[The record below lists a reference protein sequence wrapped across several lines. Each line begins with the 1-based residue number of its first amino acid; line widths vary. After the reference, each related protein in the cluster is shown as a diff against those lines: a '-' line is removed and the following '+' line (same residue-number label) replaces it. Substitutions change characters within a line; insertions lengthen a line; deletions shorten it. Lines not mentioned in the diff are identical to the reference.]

1 METKWIK
8 PTEVEEGV
16 RLLQAGEVIA
26 MPTETVYGLAG
37 DATNDVAIK
46 KIFEAKGRPSDNPLI
61 VHVASVEQAE
71 HFAQTI
77 PPVARRLMEAFWPG
91 ALTIILPSNGRAS
104 SFVTA
109 GLDSIGLRMPNHPA
123 ALELIRTSG
132 LGLAAPSANR
142 SGRPSPTSARHVADD
157 LTGRIAGIMDG
168 GPTGIGVE
176 STVIDC
182 TAEPATILRPGGVT
196 KEAIEAVI
204 GPVILDANLSDE
216 AAAPRSPG
224 MKYTHYAPSAPLYLV
239 EGGRDDLVRV
249 ITTRQATGKRVGA
262 LVFDEA
268 TTPADVTLSLGIS
281 METAAQRLYE
291 ALRKFDETDVEEIYV
306 NRIEPTGV
314 ALAVYNRLYKAAG
327 GKVIRPQ
334 EEA

>member
-8 PTEVEEGV
+8 PTEVKIGV
-16 RLLQAGEVIA
+16 ELLKAGEVIA

-37 DATNDVAIK
+37 DATNDVAIR
-46 KIFEAKGRPSDNPLI
+46 KIFEAKGRPADNPLI
-61 VHVASVEQAE
+61 VHVASVEQAG

-77 PPVARRLMEAFWPG
+77 PPVAKRLMEAFWPG

-104 SFVTA
+104 SLVTA
-109 GLDSIGLRMPNHPA
+109 GLDSIGLRMPDHDA
-123 ALELIRTSG
+123 ALDLIRSSG

-142 SGRPSPTSARHVADD
+142 SGRPSPTSAKHVADD
-157 LTGRIAGIMDG
+157 LSGRIAGIMDG

-182 TAEPATILRPGGVT
+182 TTEPATILRPGGVT

-204 GPVILDANLSDE
+204 GPVNLDANLNDE
-216 AAAPRSPG
+216 TAAPRSPG

-239 EGGRDDLVRV
+239 DGGRDDLVQIVTARKE
-249 ITTRQATGKRVGA
+249 AGKRVGA
-262 LVFDEA
+262 LVFDEEP
-268 TTPADVTLSLGIS
+268 TPADVTLSLGRS

-327 GKVIRPQ
+327 GKVVRSH

>member
-16 RLLQAGEVIA
+16 RLLKMGEVIA
-26 MPTETVYGLAG
+26 IPTETVYGLAG
-37 DATNDVAIK
+37 DATNDIAIR

-61 VHVASVEQAE
+61 VHVATVEQAK
-71 HFAQTI
+71 HFAQAI
-77 PPVARRLMEAFWPG
+77 PPVAKRLMEAFWPG

-104 SFVTA
+104 SLVTA
-109 GLDSIGLRMPNHPA
+109 GLDSIGLRMPDHPA

-142 SGRPSPTSARHVADD
+142 SGRPSPTSAQHVADD

-182 TAEPATILRPGGVT
+182 TTEPVTILRPGGVT

-204 GPVILDANLSDE
+204 GPVALDANLSDE

-239 EGGRDDLVRV
+239 EGERDDLVRT
-249 ITTRQATGKRVGA
+249 ITMRQAAGKRIGA

-268 TTPADVTLSLGIS
+268 TTPADVTLSLGDT
-281 METAAQRLYE
+281 MEMAAQRLYE

-327 GKVIRPQ
+327 GKIIRLE

>member
-8 PTEVEEGV
+8 PNEVTEGV
-16 RLLQAGEVIA
+16 RLLKAGEVIA
-26 MPTETVYGLAG
+26 IPTETVYGLAG
-37 DATNDVAIK
+37 DATNDIAIR

-71 HFAQTI
+71 HFAQDI

-91 ALTIILPSNGRAS
+91 ALTIILPSNGRATAL
-104 SFVTA
+104 VTA
-109 GLDSIGLRMPNHPA
+109 GLDSIGLRMPDHPA
-123 ALELIRTSG
+123 ALELIRVSG

-142 SGRPSPTSARHVADD
+142 SGRPSPTSAKHVADD
-157 LTGRIAGIMDG
+157 LAGRIAGIMDG

-176 STVIDC
+176 STVVDC
-182 TAEPATILRPGGVT
+182 TTNPVTILRPGGVT
-196 KEAIEAVI
+196 KEALEAVI
-204 GPVILDANLSDE
+204 GPVALDANLNDE
-216 AAAPRSPG
+216 KAAPRSPG

-239 EGGRDDLVRV
+239 EGGRHNLERV
-249 ITTRQATGKRVGA
+249 IETRQAMGKRVGA

-268 TTPADVTLSLGIS
+268 TTPADVTLSLGHS

-291 ALRKFDETDVEEIYV
+291 ALRQFDDTDVEEIYV

-327 GKVIRPQ
+327 GKIVDPHD
-334 EEA
+334 EA

>member
-8 PTEVEEGV
+8 PTEIEEGV
-16 RLLQAGEVIA
+16 RLLKMGEVIA
-26 MPTETVYGLAG
+26 IPTETVYGLAG
-37 DATNDVAIK
+37 DATNDLAIR

-71 HFAQTI
+71 HFAQAI

-91 ALTIILPSNGRAS
+91 ALTIILPSNDRAS

-109 GLDSIGLRMPNHPA
+109 GLDSIGLRMPDHPA

-142 SGRPSPTSARHVADD
+142 SGRPSPTSAQHVADD

-182 TAEPATILRPGGVT
+182 TTEPATILRPGGVT
-196 KEAIEAVI
+196 KEAIEEVI

-239 EGGRDDLVRV
+239 EGGRDALLRV
-249 ITTRQATGKRVGA
+249 ITTRQAAGKRVGA

-268 TTPADVTLSLGIS
+268 PTPADVTLSLGKT
-281 METAAQRLYE
+281 MEAAAQRLYE
-291 ALRKFDETDVEEIYV
+291 SLRKFDETDVEEIYV

>member
-8 PTEVEEGV
+8 PTEVKIGV
-16 RLLQAGEVIA
+16 ELLKAGEVIA

-37 DATNDVAIK
+37 DATNDVAIR
-46 KIFEAKGRPSDNPLI
+46 KIFEAKGRPADNPLI
-61 VHVASVEQAE
+61 VHVASVEQAG

-77 PPVARRLMEAFWPG
+77 PPVAKRLMEAFWPG

-104 SFVTA
+104 SLVTA
-109 GLDSIGLRMPNHPA
+109 GLDSIGLRMPDHDA
-123 ALELIRTSG
+123 ALDLIRSSG

-142 SGRPSPTSARHVADD
+142 SGRPSPTSAKHVADD
-157 LTGRIAGIMDG
+157 LSGRIAGIMDG

-182 TAEPATILRPGGVT
+182 TTEPATILRPGGVT

-204 GPVILDANLSDE
+204 GPVNLDANLNDE
-216 AAAPRSPG
+216 TAAPRSPG

-239 EGGRDDLVRV
+239 DGGRDDLVQIVTARKE
-249 ITTRQATGKRVGA
+249 AGKRVGA
-262 LVFDEA
+262 LVFDEEP
-268 TTPADVTLSLGIS
+268 TPADVTLSLGRS

-327 GKVIRPQ
+327 GKVVRLH

>member
-16 RLLQAGEVIA
+16 RLLKMGEVIA
-26 MPTETVYGLAG
+26 IPTETVYGLAG
-37 DATNDVAIK
+37 DATNDVAIQ

-71 HFAQTI
+71 HFAQVI
-77 PPVARRLMEAFWPG
+77 PPVAQRLIKAFWPG

-104 SFVTA
+104 SLVTA
-109 GLDSIGLRMPNHPA
+109 GLDSIGLRMPDHPA
-123 ALELIRTSG
+123 ALELIRMSD

-142 SGRPSPTSARHVADD
+142 SGRPSPTSAQHVADD
-157 LTGRIAGIMDG
+157 LVGKIAGIMDG
-168 GPTGIGVE
+168 GSTGIGVE

-182 TAEPATILRPGGVT
+182 TTEPATILRPGGVT
-196 KEAIEAVI
+196 KEAIEAII
-204 GPVILDANLSDE
+204 GPVALDANLSDE
-216 AAAPRSPG
+216 TAAPRSPG

-239 EGGRDDLVRV
+239 DGGREDLVRV
-249 ITTRQATGKRVGA
+249 ITARQTVGKRVGA

-268 TTPADVTLSLGIS
+268 TTPADITISLGNT
-281 METAAQRLYE
+281 MEVAAQRLYE

-327 GKVIRPQ
+327 GKVIRLQ

>member
-8 PTEVEEGV
+8 PTEVKIGV
-16 RLLQAGEVIA
+16 ELLKAGEVIA

-37 DATNDVAIK
+37 DATNDVAIR
-46 KIFEAKGRPSDNPLI
+46 KIFEAKGRPADNPLI
-61 VHVASVEQAE
+61 VHVASVEQAG

-77 PPVARRLMEAFWPG
+77 PPVAKRLMEAFWPG

-104 SFVTA
+104 SLVTA
-109 GLDSIGLRMPNHPA
+109 GLDSIGLRMPDHDA
-123 ALELIRTSG
+123 ALDLIRSSG

-142 SGRPSPTSARHVADD
+142 SGRPSPTSAKHVADD
-157 LTGRIAGIMDG
+157 LSGRIAGIMDG

-182 TAEPATILRPGGVT
+182 MTEPATILRPGGVT

-204 GPVILDANLSDE
+204 GPVNLDANLNDE
-216 AAAPRSPG
+216 TAAPRSPG

-239 EGGRDDLVRV
+239 DGGRDDLVQIVTARKE
-249 ITTRQATGKRVGA
+249 AGKRVGA
-262 LVFDEA
+262 LVFDEEP
-268 TTPADVTLSLGIS
+268 TPADVTLSLGRS

-327 GKVIRPQ
+327 GKVVRSH

>member
-8 PTEVEEGV
+8 PTEVKIGV
-16 RLLQAGEVIA
+16 ELLKAGEVIA

-37 DATNDVAIK
+37 DATNDVAIR
-46 KIFEAKGRPSDNPLI
+46 KIFEAKGRPTDNPLI
-61 VHVASVEQAE
+61 VHVASVEQAG

-77 PPVARRLMEAFWPG
+77 PPVAKRLMEAFWPG

-104 SFVTA
+104 SLVTA
-109 GLDSIGLRMPNHPA
+109 GLDSIGLRMPDHDA
-123 ALELIRTSG
+123 ALDLIRSSG

-142 SGRPSPTSARHVADD
+142 SGRPSPTSAKHVADD
-157 LTGRIAGIMDG
+157 LSGRIAGIMDG

-182 TAEPATILRPGGVT
+182 TTEPATILRPGGVT

-204 GPVILDANLSDE
+204 GPVNLDANLNDE
-216 AAAPRSPG
+216 TAAPRSPG

-239 EGGRDDLVRV
+239 DGVRDDLVQIVTARKE
-249 ITTRQATGKRVGA
+249 AGKRVGA
-262 LVFDEA
+262 LVFDEEP
-268 TTPADVTLSLGIS
+268 TPADVTLSLGRS

-327 GKVIRPQ
+327 GKVVRSH

>member
-16 RLLQAGEVIA
+16 RLLKMGEVIA
-26 MPTETVYGLAG
+26 IPTETVYGLAG
-37 DATNDVAIK
+37 DATNDIAIR

-61 VHVASVEQAE
+61 VHVATVEQAE
-71 HFAQTI
+71 HFAQAI
-77 PPVARRLMEAFWPG
+77 PPVAKRLMEAFWPG

-104 SFVTA
+104 SLVTA
-109 GLDSIGLRMPNHPA
+109 GLDSIGLRMPDHPA

-142 SGRPSPTSARHVADD
+142 SGRPSPTSAQHVADD

-182 TAEPATILRPGGVT
+182 TTEPVTILRPGGVT

-204 GPVILDANLSDE
+204 GPVALDANLSDE

-224 MKYTHYAPSAPLYLV
+224 MKYTHYAPTAPLYLV
-239 EGGRDDLVRV
+239 DGGRDDLVRA
-249 ITTRQATGKRVGA
+249 ITMRQAAGKRIGA

-268 TTPADVTLSLGIS
+268 TTPADVTLSLGDT
-281 METAAQRLYE
+281 MEMAAQRLYE

-327 GKVIRPQ
+327 GKIIRLE

>member
-8 PTEVEEGV
+8 PTEVEIGV
-16 RLLQAGEVIA
+16 ELLKAGEVIA

-37 DATNDVAIK
+37 DATNDVAIR
-46 KIFEAKGRPSDNPLI
+46 KIFEAKGRPADNPLI
-61 VHVASVEQAE
+61 VHVASVEQAG

-77 PPVARRLMEAFWPG
+77 PPVAKRLMEAFWPG

-104 SFVTA
+104 SLVTA
-109 GLDSIGLRMPNHPA
+109 GLDSIGLRMPDHDA
-123 ALELIRTSG
+123 ALDLIRSSG

-142 SGRPSPTSARHVADD
+142 SGRPSPTSAKHVADD
-157 LTGRIAGIMDG
+157 LSGRIAGIMDG

-182 TAEPATILRPGGVT
+182 TTEPATILRPGGVT

-204 GPVILDANLSDE
+204 GPVNLDANLNDE
-216 AAAPRSPG
+216 TAAPRSPG

-239 EGGRDDLVRV
+239 DGGRDDLVQIVTARKE
-249 ITTRQATGKRVGA
+249 AGKRVGA
-262 LVFDEA
+262 LVFDEEP
-268 TTPADVTLSLGIS
+268 TPADVTLSLGRS

-327 GKVIRPQ
+327 GKVVRSH

>member
-16 RLLQAGEVIA
+16 RLLKSGEVVAI
-26 MPTETVYGLAG
+26 PTETVYGLAG
-37 DATNDVAIK
+37 DATNDIAIK

-61 VHVASVEQAE
+61 VHVASIEQAE
-71 HFAQTI
+71 QFAQTI

-91 ALTIILPSNGRAS
+91 ALTVILPSNGRAS

-109 GLDSIGLRMPNHPA
+109 GLSSIGIRMPDHPA
-123 ALELIRTSG
+123 ALDLIRMSG

-142 SGRPSPTSARHVADD
+142 SGRPSPTSAQHVADD

-182 TAEPATILRPGGVT
+182 TVEPVTILRPGGVT

-204 GPVILDANLSDE
+204 GPVALDANLSDE
-216 AAAPRSPG
+216 TAAPRSPG

-239 EGGRDDLVRV
+239 EGGRVDLVRV
-249 ITTRQATGKRVGA
+249 VTARQEAGKRVGA
-262 LVFDEA
+262 LVFDEQP
-268 TTPADVTLSLGIS
+268 TPADVTLSLGTS
-281 METAAQRLYE
+281 MEMAAQRLYE

-327 GKVIRPQ
+327 GKVIRPR

>member
-8 PTEVEEGV
+8 PTEVKIGV
-16 RLLQAGEVIA
+16 ELLKAGEVIA

-37 DATNDVAIK
+37 DATNDVAIR
-46 KIFEAKGRPSDNPLI
+46 KIFEAKGRPADNPLI
-61 VHVASVEQAE
+61 VHVASVEQAG

-77 PPVARRLMEAFWPG
+77 PPVAKRLMEAFWPG

-104 SFVTA
+104 SLVTA
-109 GLDSIGLRMPNHPA
+109 GLDSIGLRMPDHDA
-123 ALELIRTSG
+123 ALDLIRSSG

-142 SGRPSPTSARHVADD
+142 SGRPSPTSAKHVADD
-157 LTGRIAGIMDG
+157 LSGRIAGIMDG

-182 TAEPATILRPGGVT
+182 TTEPATILRPGGVT

-204 GPVILDANLSDE
+204 GPVNLDANLNDE
-216 AAAPRSPG
+216 TAAPRSPG

-239 EGGRDDLVRV
+239 DGVRDDLVQIVTARKE
-249 ITTRQATGKRVGA
+249 AGKRVGA
-262 LVFDEA
+262 LVFDEEP
-268 TTPADVTLSLGIS
+268 TPADVTLSLGRS

-327 GKVIRPQ
+327 GKVVRSH

>member
-8 PTEVEEGV
+8 PTEVDEGV
-16 RLLQAGEVIA
+16 RLLKAGEVIA
-26 MPTETVYGLAG
+26 IPTETVYGLAG

-61 VHVASVEQAE
+61 VHVATVEQAE
-71 HFAQTI
+71 RFAQTI

-104 SFVTA
+104 SLVTA
-109 GLDSIGLRMPNHPA
+109 GLDSIGLRMPDHPA
-123 ALELIRTSG
+123 ALDLIRTSG

-216 AAAPRSPG
+216 TAAPRSPG

-239 EGGRDDLVRV
+239 EGGREDLVRV
-249 ITTRQATGKRVGA
+249 VMARQEAGKRVGA

-268 TTPADVTLSLGIS
+268 TTPADVTLSLGTS

-327 GKVIRPQ
+327 GKVIRP
-334 EEA
+334 

>member
-8 PTEVEEGV
+8 PTEVKIGV
-16 RLLQAGEVIA
+16 ELLKAGEVIA

-37 DATNDVAIK
+37 DATNDVAIR
-46 KIFEAKGRPSDNPLI
+46 KIFEAKGRPADNPLI
-61 VHVASVEQAE
+61 VHVASVEQAG

-77 PPVARRLMEAFWPG
+77 PPVAKRLMEAFWPG
-91 ALTIILPSNGRAS
+91 SLTIILPSNGRAS
-104 SFVTA
+104 SLVTA
-109 GLDSIGLRMPNHPA
+109 GLDSIGLRMPDHDA
-123 ALELIRTSG
+123 ALDLIRSSG

-142 SGRPSPTSARHVADD
+142 SGRPSPTSAKHVADD
-157 LTGRIAGIMDG
+157 LSGRIAGIMDG

-182 TAEPATILRPGGVT
+182 TTEPATILRPGGVT

-204 GPVILDANLSDE
+204 GPVNLDANLNDE
-216 AAAPRSPG
+216 TAAPRSPG

-239 EGGRDDLVRV
+239 DGGRDDLVQIVTARKE
-249 ITTRQATGKRVGA
+249 AGKRVGA
-262 LVFDEA
+262 LVFDEEP
-268 TTPADVTLSLGIS
+268 TPADVTLSLGRS

-327 GKVIRPQ
+327 GKVVRSH

>member
-8 PTEVEEGV
+8 PTEVKIGV
-16 RLLQAGEVIA
+16 ELLKAGEVIA

-37 DATNDVAIK
+37 DATNDVAIR
-46 KIFEAKGRPSDNPLI
+46 KIFEAKGRPADNPLI
-61 VHVASVEQAE
+61 VHVASVEQAG

-77 PPVARRLMEAFWPG
+77 PPVAKRLMEAFWPG

-104 SFVTA
+104 SLVTA
-109 GLDSIGLRMPNHPA
+109 GLDSIGLRIPDHDA
-123 ALELIRTSG
+123 ALDLIRSSG

-142 SGRPSPTSARHVADD
+142 SGRPSPTSAKHVADD
-157 LTGRIAGIMDG
+157 LSGRIAGIMDG

-182 TAEPATILRPGGVT
+182 TTEPATILRPGGVT

-204 GPVILDANLSDE
+204 GPVNLDANLNDE
-216 AAAPRSPG
+216 TAAPRSPG

-239 EGGRDDLVRV
+239 DGGRDDLVQIVTARKE
-249 ITTRQATGKRVGA
+249 AGKRVGA
-262 LVFDEA
+262 LVFDEEP
-268 TTPADVTLSLGIS
+268 TPADVTLSLGRS

-327 GKVIRPQ
+327 GKVVRSH

>member
-8 PTEVEEGV
+8 PTEVKIGV
-16 RLLQAGEVIA
+16 ELLKAGEVIA

-37 DATNDVAIK
+37 DATNDVAIR
-46 KIFEAKGRPSDNPLI
+46 KIFEAKGRPADNPLI
-61 VHVASVEQAE
+61 VHVASVEQAG

-77 PPVARRLMEAFWPG
+77 PPVAKRLMEAFWPG

-104 SFVTA
+104 SLVTA
-109 GLDSIGLRMPNHPA
+109 GLDSIGLRMPDHDA
-123 ALELIRTSG
+123 ALDLIRSSG

-142 SGRPSPTSARHVADD
+142 SGRPSPTSAKHVADD
-157 LTGRIAGIMDG
+157 LSGRIAGIMDG

-182 TAEPATILRPGGVT
+182 TTEPATILRPGGVT

-204 GPVILDANLSDE
+204 GPVNLDANLNDE
-216 AAAPRSPG
+216 TAAPRSPG

-239 EGGRDDLVRV
+239 DGGRYDLVQIVTARKE
-249 ITTRQATGKRVGA
+249 AGKRVGA
-262 LVFDEA
+262 LVFDEEP
-268 TTPADVTLSLGIS
+268 TPADVTLSLGRS

-327 GKVIRPQ
+327 GKVVRSH

>member
-8 PTEVEEGV
+8 PTEVKIGV
-16 RLLQAGEVIA
+16 DLLKAGEVIA

-37 DATNDVAIK
+37 DATNDVAIR
-46 KIFEAKGRPSDNPLI
+46 KIFEAKGRPADNPLI

-77 PPVARRLMEAFWPG
+77 PPTARRLMEAFWPG

-104 SFVTA
+104 SLVTA
-109 GLDSIGLRMPNHPA
+109 GLESIGLRMPDHEA
-123 ALELIRTSG
+123 ALDLIRTSG

-142 SGRPSPTSARHVADD
+142 SGRPSPTSAKHVADD
-157 LTGRIAGIMDG
+157 LSGRIAGIMDG

-182 TAEPATILRPGGVT
+182 TTEPATILRPGGVT

-204 GPVILDANLSDE
+204 GPVHLDANLSDE

-239 EGGRDDLVRV
+239 DGGRDDLVRI
-249 ITTRQATGKRVGA
+249 ITARQGSGKRVGA
-262 LVFDEA
+262 LVFDEQP
-268 TTPADVTLSLGIS
+268 TPADVTLSLGTS
-281 METAAQRLYE
+281 METAAKRLYE

-327 GKVIRPQ
+327 GKVVR
-334 EEA
+334 